1 MTTQEIIKT
10 IRKEFNLTQA
20 QLAEKFGTT
29 QNRISRME
37 NGKCSLSIDKLG
49 EYLINAGYSV
59 TFIVNDYA

>member
-49 EYLINAGYSV
+49 EYLVNAGHSI
-59 TFIVNDYA
+59 TFVINDHA